1 MSWPC
6 LSLGSS
12 VKVSYDKFT
21 CADVFKLRERER
33 EMFCNQS
40 MYTHHTCKHDDG
52 WPGFILEEWFAFTY

>member
-33 EMFCNQS
+33 ENDVLQS
-40 MYTHHTCKHDDG
+40 IHVHTCKHDDG
-52 WPGFILEEWFAFTY
+52 WPGFILVEWFAFTC